1 MQACAGEQCTG
12 AKGKA
17 GAVRPQRGNGALE
30 TQDGH
35 PRAGLDG
42 LQGPVQR
49 GEAGKP
55 CSKGLKRKDETHS
68 PP

>member
-1 MQACAGEQCTG
+1 MQAYAGEQCTG

-17 GAVRPQRGNGALE
+17 CAGGPQRGNGALE

-42 LQGPVQR
+42 LQGAVQR

-55 CSKGLKRKDETHS
+55 CCKGVKRKDETHS
-68 PP
+68 LP